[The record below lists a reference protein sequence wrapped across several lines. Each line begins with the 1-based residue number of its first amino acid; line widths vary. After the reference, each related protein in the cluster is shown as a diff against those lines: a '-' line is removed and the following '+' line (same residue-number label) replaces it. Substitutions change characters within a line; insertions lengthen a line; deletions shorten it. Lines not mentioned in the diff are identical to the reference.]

1 LFAAAGREVKLSGHA
16 SSEKKGA
23 PMRSRSFLG
32 CTVALLSGMAALTPF
47 SSPALAN
54 LSNPVALNV
63 PAPELMGSEW
73 RNTPGNARLTLAA
86 ERGKVTILHFWTF
99 G

>member
-1 LFAAAGREVKLSGHA
+1 MHPRVANR
-16 SSEKKGA
+16 
-23 PMRSRSFLG
+23 RSLRGWLLG
-32 CTVALLSGMAALTPF
+32 VMWTVALLSGMAASIPF

>member
-1 LFAAAGREVKLSGHA
+1 MDKEKEREIVTHPSVANRRSLRSGLVGVMW
-16 SSEKKGA
+16 KG
-23 PMRSRSFLG
+23 
-32 CTVALLSGMAALTPF
+32 VLLSGMAGLAPL
-47 SSPALAN
+47 SSTAFAD

-63 PAPELMGSEW
+63 PAPELMGGQW